1 MEEMCSE
8 PVESSTVMF
17 LGMGLSPS
25 RNYRTRD
32 PSTRERSS
40 YGNLGMS
47 GRDGLDVSRPNLAP
61 ELGLTGLVAAGAGYF

>member
-1 MEEMCSE
+1 M
-8 PVESSTVMF
+8 TN
-17 LGMGLSPS
+17 GMGLSPS

-47 GRDGLDVSRPNLAP
+47 ERDGLDVFRPNLAP
-61 ELGLTGLVAAGAGYF
+61 ELGLTVAAGAGYF